1 MIQLLRE
8 TNAYKKM
15 LSDAEQGALPHATL
29 VVFPD
34 EKLLRALLKECAK
47 AFFSAE
53 EGSRTARLIG
63 EEHFSDCLIFPEA
76 GGKLTAELGG
86 RIIDESIL
94 RPVEEDKKL
103 FVLDAFHTVTP
114 LVQNKLLKVI
124 EEPPAGAYFL
134 LGATSEHPVLPT
146 ILSRVIK
153 ISVPPFAEERVAAA
167 LGREHRGAAGIEE
180 AAAASGG
187 LYSVGESLLLDGGKE
202 FRLAEEFLLTDEPE
216 KFCRGLS
223 EKEDKRAFFSALM
236 QVLRDAMM
244 IANGQVGFAKRRGE
258 STQRIAKTYPAG
270 AIARAV
276 ELTQGAER
284 EIGFNA
290 NFPQCALALAVRIG
304 KEKEVWKR
312 LS

>member
-1 MIQLLRE
+1 MISLLRE
-8 TNAYKKM
+8 TNAYRRM
-15 LSDAEQGALPHATL
+15 QADAGRGTLPHATL

-34 EKLLRALLKECAK
+34 EKLLRTLLKECAK
-47 AFFSAE
+47 AFFSAAD
-53 EGSRTARLIG
+53 GSRTARLIG

-76 GGKLTAELGG
+76 GGKLNAELGG

-94 RPVEEDKKL
+94 RPVEEGKKL

-124 EEPPAGAYFL
+124 EEPPEGVYFL
-134 LGATSEHPVLPT
+134 IGATSEHPVLPT
-146 ILSRVIK
+146 ILSRAIK
-153 ISVPPFAEERVAAA
+153 IAVPPFAEERVAAA
-167 LGREHRGAAGIEE
+167 LGREHGGAAGIEE

-187 LYSVGESLLLDGGKE
+187 LYSVAESLLLDGGKE

-216 KFCRGLS
+216 KFCRALS
-223 EKEDKRAFFSALM
+223 DKEDKRAFFAALM

-244 IANGQVGFAKRRGE
+244 IANGQAQFAKRRGE
-258 STQRIAKTYPAG
+258 TARIAKRYPAG
-270 AIARAV
+270 ALWRAV

-290 NFPQCALALAVRIG
+290 NFPQCALALAVAIG